1 MSDTGVMGE
10 ESVAQPGSGNVFAD
24 LELPEPEEALTKA
37 TLAMRIG
44 QLIAHRRLSQTEAAR
59 VMGIDQPK
67 VSALV
72 RGRLTMFSTER
83 LLCFLNALD
92 QDVEIVVRP
101 KQNVASKAIIR
112 VTISDNSMPIAAT
125 GAFGG
130 GDTRM

>member
-1 MSDTGVMGE
+1 MSDTGVMRDE
-10 ESVAQPGSGNVFAD
+10 AVAQPGSGNVFAD
-24 LELPEPEEALTKA
+24 LGLPEPEEALTKA

-44 QLIAHRRLSQTEAAR
+44 QIIAHRGLSQTEAAR

-72 RGRLTMFSTER
+72 RGRLAMFSTER

-101 KQNVASKAIIR
+101 KQNVASRAIVR
-112 VTISDNSMPIAAT
+112 VTITDSPMPMAVK
-125 GAFGG
+125 GAFGD
-130 GDTRM
+130 GDTRT